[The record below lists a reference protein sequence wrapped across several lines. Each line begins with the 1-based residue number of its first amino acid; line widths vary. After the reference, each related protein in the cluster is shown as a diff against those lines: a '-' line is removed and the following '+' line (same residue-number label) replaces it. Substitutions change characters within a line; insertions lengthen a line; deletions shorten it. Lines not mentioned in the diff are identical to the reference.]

1 MKPGKLYLIPN
12 LLGDAQ
18 VSKSLPSEN
27 LKILGNI
34 NYFFVEKVKTARAF
48 LKKCK
53 HPNPIQEIILNEI
66 PKHDPKDDLFTWFK
80 PLFEGTD
87 AGLISEAGLPA
98 IADPGENIIKYAH
111 DMGIQVVPLVGPNSI
126 LMALMASGLNGQG
139 FTFHGYLPIDKK
151 ERSKKL
157 KTLEILARQYNQT
170 QIFMETPYRNSA
182 LFDDIVR
189 TCSPNTTLCLAKN
202 ITLHDEY
209 IKTRTVGEWKAQ
221 KPNLHKQPCIFL
233 LL

>member
-1 MKPGKLYLIPN
+1 M
-12 LLGDAQ
+12 
-18 VSKSLPSEN
+18 
-27 LKILGNI
+27 
-34 NYFFVEKVKTARAF
+34 
-48 LKKCK
+48 
-53 HPNPIQEIILNEI
+53 
-66 PKHDPKDDLFTWFK
+66 FTWFK

-98 IADPGENIIKYAH
+98 IADPGETIIKYAH

-170 QIFMETPYRNSA
+170 QIFMETPYRNTA